1 MREVMAYP
9 GDIVAMFQ
17 CFLDWNGN
25 QILTLEHHYLVHRI
39 DFPNL
44 EKADSYQI
52 YNFQIH
58 LMDCNFIP

>member
-1 MREVMAYP
+1 MAYL
-9 GDIVAMFQ
+9 GDIEAMSQ
-17 CFLDWNGN
+17 YFLDLNGN
-25 QILTLEHHYLVHRI
+25 QILTLGHHCQAHRI